1 MARLRSSPERSA
13 RPRSTPRCTEELKET
28 HEGVKAASEGRKG
41 EKRGNAKQRRADR
54 VAKGKEEKVGFLG
67 AAAAA
72 LHAMLG
78 TCDCCFLTLL
88 FLFAAQTDNP
98 VGEEAET

>member
-1 MARLRSSPERSA
+1 MKRALA
-13 RPRSTPRCTEELKET
+13 LHPRCTEELKET
-28 HEGVKAASEGRKG
+28 HEGVKAASEGCKG

-54 VAKGKEEKVGFLG
+54 VAKGKEEKVGFVG
-67 AAAAA
+67 AASA

-88 FLFAAQTDNP
+88 FLFSAQTDNP

>member
-1 MARLRSSPERSA
+1 M
-13 RPRSTPRCTEELKET
+13 
-28 HEGVKAASEGRKG
+28 
-41 EKRGNAKQRRADR
+41 
-54 VAKGKEEKVGFLG
+54 AKGKEEKVSFLG

>member
-1 MARLRSSPERSA
+1 M
-13 RPRSTPRCTEELKET
+13 
-28 HEGVKAASEGRKG
+28 
-41 EKRGNAKQRRADR
+41 
-54 VAKGKEEKVGFLG
+54 AKGKEEKVGFVG
-67 AAAAA
+67 AASA

-88 FLFAAQTDNP
+88 FLFSAQTDNP